1 MPARRTV
8 LLALGVAVL
17 VFAALHFA
25 EPVPDTLR
33 PGAPAPDFELA
44 RFTGESESLAA
55 QRGKV
60 VLINFWATW
69 CRPCLEEMPSM
80 ERLYRDL
87 AGEAFEMLAISVDE
101 TAEPIGD
108 FRERLGLTFPI
119 LLDPEQ
125 RVAALYQTFHYP
137 ESYLVDA
144 EGRIVSRYIG
154 PREWDSSLYREHIRA
169 LLGAP

>member
-1 MPARRTV
+1 MA
-8 LLALGVAVL
+8 AAVAAL

-25 EPVPDTLR
+25 PPVPDPLR
-33 PGAPAPDFELA
+33 PGAPAPDFELP
-44 RFTGESESLAA
+44 RFEGGRESLSA

-80 ERLYRDL
+80 ERLYQDL

-101 TAEPIGD
+101 SAEPIGA

-125 RVAALYQTFHYP
+125 RVAEAYQTFHYP
-137 ESYLVDA
+137 ESYLIDP

-154 PREWDSSLYREHIRA
+154 PRDWSSSLYREHIRT
-169 LLGAP
+169 LLGSP